1 MILISLCFQIRAVER
16 KIGQQRKK
24 MGGVIESDLNQYAKM
39 KSVRVLE
46 NRLDKVGLPR
56 ELDKAKQKKVVCFRI
71 CNPTLTSF
79 YSEKK
84 PYPEIFSLFQLQ
96 INIKHA

>member
-1 MILISLCFQIRAVER
+1 MSLCFQIRAVER

-46 NRLDKVGLPR
+46 NRLDKVGL
-56 ELDKAKQKKVVCFRI
+56 
-71 CNPTLTSF
+71 
-79 YSEKK
+79 
-84 PYPEIFSLFQLQ
+84 
-96 INIKHA
+96 HW